1 MIRLFCSLTKY
12 ISSKSEITD
21 KYNMEKRKKNK
32 NKIVLLYFFVEF
44 TTFALDA
51 RSFQKIKD
59 IKIE

>member
-51 RSFQKIKD
+51 RSF
-59 IKIE
+59 